1 MDSFIHED
9 GKGNMLDDQGNEV
22 FTVDMEVDD
31 ETYPLENVTDLNHY
45 LDLKPPERVKQ
56 EKEKKLSEK
65 PDKNQIS
72 EKGKKTYR
80 RYKPEDKE
88 QFFFLIYEKNMDIRE
103 AARAL
108 KMPETTAQSW
118 YKKESENPEEEIGRK
133 KGSGRPVGR
142 PSALREEHEQ
152 FLKELIDDK
161 PSLVLE
167 EMMDSLTSKFVD
179 LSISKTALYNF
190 VTKKCRISLKKAHFH
205 SVERNS
211 PEKIQERYDW
221 VVRWSETDLDF
232 TSNCIFIDE
241 AAFHVNMKRSVA
253 WSKKGSR
260 AVVVVPKTR
269 AKTTTILGAIS
280 PYGVVNI
287 KVRRPKAPI
296 PSKKRKAAGSTQN
309 TQNTKGGTVTGHYF
323 NFIAS
328 TLDILDQHEQFKGN
342 YIVMDNAPIHKNA
355 DIRKYIEQRGYGCVY
370 LPAYSPELNPIEQ
383 FWSACKSKLKREE
396 LLQEETMS
404 SRIGDACNKVLLSD
418 LQGFCRYSA
427 TRFED
432 CLSRKPM

>member
-1 MDSFIHED
+1 M
-9 GKGNMLDDQGNEV
+9 G
-22 FTVDMEVDD
+22 
-31 ETYPLENVTDLNHY
+31 
-45 LDLKPPERVKQ
+45 
-56 EKEKKLSEK
+56 
-65 PDKNQIS
+65 
-72 EKGKKTYR
+72 
-80 RYKPEDKE
+80 
-88 QFFFLIYEKNMDIRE
+88 IRE

-118 YKKESENPEEEIGRK
+118 YKKESQNPEEAIERK

-142 PSALREEHEQ
+142 PPTLREEHEQ
-152 FLKELIDDK
+152 FLKELIDGK

-167 EMMDSLTSKFVD
+167 EMMDNLTNKFED

-190 VTKKCRISLKKAHFH
+190 VTERCRISLKKAHFH

-211 PEKIQERYDW
+211 PEKIQERHDW
-221 VVRWSETDLDF
+221 VLKWNETDLDF

-241 AAFHVNMKRSVA
+241 AAFHINMKRSVA
-253 WSKKGSR
+253 WSKKGTR

-287 KVRRPKAPI
+287 KVRRPRVLI
-296 PSKKRKAAGSTQN
+296 PSKKRKTAGSVQAAGN
-309 TQNTKGGTVTGHYF
+309 AKGGTVTGHYF

-328 TLDILDQHEQFKGN
+328 TLDILDKHEQFKGN

-383 FWSACKSKLKREE
+383 FWSVCKSKIKREE
-396 LLQEETMS
+396 LLQEETLS
-404 SRIGDACNKVLLSD
+404 SRIGDACNTILLSD
-418 LQGFCRYSA
+418 LQGFCR
-427 TRFED
+427 
-432 CLSRKPM
+432 